1 MDIQIATLCKSATE
15 FPNQEMVIVGTLD
28 TIAAAE
34 LPVVIPQCAIAM
46 RICITPE
53 DSGKHQ
59 FGVNIIDGDG
69 NSLDENMPIMA
80 DMPIELPESVPFL
93 TRNLILNLQGLKFPE
108 DGVYSIDMTLNDE
121 LIQRVPLRVLKLNE
135 GGQPEESA

>member
-28 TIAAAE
+28 TIAAKE
-34 LPVVIPQCAIAM
+34 LPVVIPTCAIAL

-59 FGVNIIDGDG
+59 FGVNVIDGDG

-80 DMPIELPESVPFL
+80 DMPIDLPETIPFI
-93 TRNLILNLQGLKFPE
+93 TRNLILNLQGLKFKE
-108 DGVYSIDMTLNDE
+108 AGVYSIDMTLDEE
-121 LIQRVPLRVLKLNE
+121 LIQRIPLRVLQLDEK
-135 GGQPEESA
+135 GQPVEVA

>member
-53 DSGKHQ
+53 DTGENK
-59 FGVNIIDGDG
+59 FGVNIIDQDG
-69 NSLDENMPIMA
+69 TSLDKNMPIIA

-93 TRNLILNLQGLKFPE
+93 TRNLILNLQGLKFE
-108 DGVYSIDMTLNDE
+108 TAGVYSIDLTLNEE
-121 LIQRVPLRVLKLNE
+121 LIQRIPLRVIKLDE
-135 GGQPEESA
+135 KGQPEQ